1 MQRAN
6 VQLQAAN
13 AESVAR
19 IEATEQAANA
29 AQAHVADALAMLD
42 RLLDAVTLQSADD
55 VKALH
60 TMLDALLTE
69 MGPV

>member
-1 MQRAN
+1 MQRAHG
-6 VQLQAAN
+6 QLQAAN

-55 VKALH
+55 VKALQA
-60 TMLDALLTE
+60 MLDALLTE